1 MLEKVKTVG
10 RAMQGA
16 PKDLK
21 FLLSPNVQVFGP
33 LDIAAVRDCLQ
44 NIKAVRDSDAPLVF
58 ELTTEGGDAEG
69 GRRIALEI
77 RHLREHFGRE
87 TYFIGKTVVMSAGAT
102 IMSAFPRECRY
113 LTADTM
119 LLIHERRMQ
128 RTLNLDGPTGSNL
141 QIIRETLALLETAEE
156 IEQQGFADL
165 AYGSKLSAEELYQRA
180 RGNYYLSA
188 QQALELD
195 LIAGVL

>member
-1 MLEKVKTVG
+1 MLQTVKTVG
-10 RAMQGA
+10 QGA
-16 PKDLK
+16 PGVPGDMK
-21 FLLSPNVQVFGP
+21 FLLTPNVQLFGP
-33 LDIAAVRDCLQ
+33 IDIVAVRDCLQ
-44 NIKAVRDSDAPLVF
+44 SIRAVRDSEAPLVF

-102 IMSAFPRECRY
+102 IMSAFPRECRW

-128 RTLNLDGPTGSNL
+128 RTINLDGPTGSNL

-156 IEQQGFADL
+156 IEKQGFADL
-165 AYGSKLSAEELYQRA
+165 AQGSRLSADELYRRA

-188 QQALELD
+188 EQALELD